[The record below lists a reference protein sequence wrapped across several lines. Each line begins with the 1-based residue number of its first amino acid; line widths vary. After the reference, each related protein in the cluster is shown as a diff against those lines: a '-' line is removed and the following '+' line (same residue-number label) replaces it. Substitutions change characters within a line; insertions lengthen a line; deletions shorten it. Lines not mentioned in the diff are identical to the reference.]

1 MATRAG
7 VVDKIVISQRR
18 GQFYETYIGRY
29 KDGGYGIMTSR
40 KLFGTSSNSGMS
52 GSRVG
57 AKKVAVKEKTQ
68 TTFNKDIAYKTHF
81 RTLRF
86 MNNPNL
92 YTASSALGGNF
103 GLALSLASGV
113 SRTVRSVT
121 NIGIDVFTSA
131 TGEVTQANNARNL
144 IGSILQPSQFIIE
157 ATYGNWL
164 RDMEVSRSNR
174 GLEYHR
180 GLTGQIVNTKDKG
193 NYK

>member
-1 MATRAG
+1 MAKAG
-7 VVDKIVISQRR
+7 VVDRIVITERR

-29 KDGGYGIMTSR
+29 RDGGYGIMTTR
-40 KLFGTSSNSGMS
+40 KLFGTSSKSGMN
-52 GSRVG
+52 GS
-57 AKKVAVKEKTQ
+57 KVAIKKAVVKEKTQ
-68 TTFNKDIAYKTHF
+68 TTYNKDIAYKTHF

-92 YTASSALGGNF
+92 YTFSSALGGNF
-103 GLALSLASGV
+103 GLALSLANGI
-113 SRTVRSVT
+113 SRTLRTVT
-121 NIGIDVFTSA
+121 NIGIDVFNSA
-131 TGEVTQANNARNL
+131 TGETTQANNARNF
-144 IGSILQPSQFIIE
+144 IGAILQPSKFIIE

-164 RDMEVSRSNR
+164 RDMEVARSNR

>member
-7 VVDKIVISQRR
+7 VVDKIVITERR

-52 GSRVG
+52 GS
-57 AKKVAVKEKTQ
+57 KVAVKKVVVKNTTQ
-68 TTFNKDIAYKTHF
+68 TTNKKDIAYKTHF
-81 RTLRF
+81 RALRF
-86 MNNPNL
+86 VNNPNL

-103 GLALSLASGV
+103 GLALSLANGV
-113 SRTVRSVT
+113 SRTVRTVT
-121 NIGIDVFTSA
+121 NIGLDVFTSA
-131 TGEVTQANNARNL
+131 TGETTQANNARNL
-144 IGSILQPSQFIIE
+144 IGFVLQPSKYIGE
-157 ATYGNWL
+157 VTYGNWL

>member
-1 MATRAG
+1 MPKTG
-7 VVDKIVISQRR
+7 VVDKIVITERR

-29 KDGGYGIMTSR
+29 RDGGYGIMTTR

-57 AKKVAVKEKTQ
+57 AKKVVVKEKTQ
-68 TTFNKDIAYKTHF
+68 TTNKKDIAYKTNF
-81 RTLRF
+81 RALRF
-86 MNNPNL
+86 VNNPSL
-92 YTASSALGGNF
+92 YTGATALGGNF

-113 SRTVRSVT
+113 SRTVRTVT
-121 NIGIDVFTSA
+121 NIGIDVFASA
-131 TGEVTQANNARNL
+131 TGEITQASNARNL
-144 IGSILQPSQFIIE
+144 IGAVLQPSKFIGE

-164 RDMEVSRSNR
+164 RDMEVARSNR

>member
-1 MATRAG
+1 MAKAG
-7 VVDKIVISQRR
+7 VVDRIVITERR

-29 KDGGYGIMTSR
+29 RDGGYGIMTTR
-40 KLFGTSSNSGMS
+40 KLFGTSLKSGMS
-52 GSRVG
+52 GS
-57 AKKVAVKEKTQ
+57 KVAVKKAVVKEKTQ
-68 TTFNKDIAYKTHF
+68 TTYNKDIAYKTHF
-81 RTLRF
+81 RALRF

-103 GLALSLASGV
+103 GLALSLANGT
-113 SRTVRSVT
+113 SRTLRTVT
-121 NIGIDVFTSA
+121 NIGIDVFNSA
-131 TGEVTQANNARNL
+131 TGETTQANNARNL
-144 IGSILQPSQFIIE
+144 IGAILQPSKFIIE

-164 RDMEVSRSNR
+164 RDMEVARSNR

>member
-1 MATRAG
+1 MAKAG
-7 VVDKIVISQRR
+7 VVDKIVITERR

-29 KDGGYGIMTSR
+29 RDGGYGIMTTR
-40 KLFGTSSNSGMS
+40 KLFGTSLKSGMS
-52 GSRVG
+52 GS
-57 AKKVAVKEKTQ
+57 KVAVKKAVVKEKTQ
-68 TTFNKDIAYKTHF
+68 TTYNKDIAYKTHF
-81 RTLRF
+81 RALRF

-103 GLALSLASGV
+103 GLALSLASGTA
-113 SRTVRSVT
+113 RTLRTVT
-121 NIGIDVFTSA
+121 NIGIDVFNSA
-131 TGEVTQANNARNL
+131 TGETTQANNARNL
-144 IGSILQPSQFIIE
+144 IGAILQPSKFIIE

-164 RDMEVSRSNR
+164 RDMEVARSNR

>member
-1 MATRAG
+1 MATREG
-7 VVDKIVISQRR
+7 VVDRIVITQRH
-18 GQFYETYIGRY
+18 GQFYETYLGRY
-29 KDGGYGIMTSR
+29 KGGGYGIMTSR
-40 KLFGTSSNSGMS
+40 KLFSTSSNSGMS

-57 AKKVAVKEKTQ
+57 IKKVVAKTRTQ
-68 TTFNKDIAYKTHF
+68 TTHNQNIAYKTHF

-86 MNNPNL
+86 INNPNL
-92 YTASSALGGNF
+92 YTASSALGGNG
-103 GLALSLASGV
+103 GLALSLISGI
-113 SRTVRSVT
+113 SRTIRTAT
-121 NIGIDVFTSA
+121 NIGIDVYASA
-131 TGEVTQANNARNL
+131 TGETIQASNARNL
-144 IGSILQPSQFIIE
+144 IGAVLEPSKFISE